1 MSKRDPKVEPG
12 SIIEDRWG
20 DQFRVLTVDDEE
32 IWMQRIKPKPRKDVF
47 YTRHVQWADFERHG
61 YKLVFP

>member
-1 MSKRDPKVEPG
+1 MRDPMVEIG

-20 DQFRVLTVDDEE
+20 DQFRVLEVTDEHVF
-32 IWMQRIKPKPRKDVF
+32 MQRIKPESRKGDF
-47 YTRHVQWADFERHG
+47 YGRTVKWADFERHG